1 MFFDI
6 NIYHDLVR
14 NTVKMVLLSITE
26 IEFSHRSEVFYGRFR
41 SIPEG
46 AMMET

>member
-14 NTVKMVLLSITE
+14 NTVKIVLLSITE
-26 IEFSHRSEVFYGRFR
+26 IEFSHRSDFFFMGDLEVFLRGL
-41 SIPEG
+41 
-46 AMMET
+46 